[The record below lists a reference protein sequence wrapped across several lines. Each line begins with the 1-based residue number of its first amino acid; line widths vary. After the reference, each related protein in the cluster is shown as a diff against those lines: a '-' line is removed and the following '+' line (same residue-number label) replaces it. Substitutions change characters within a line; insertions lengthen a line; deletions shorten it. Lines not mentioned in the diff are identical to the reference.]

1 MEDKAIQTVKVG
13 ICGLG
18 TVGSGV
24 LKILS
29 SNADIIASR
38 AMKIE
43 VARVAEKDFARAKDL
58 LDRAGLS
65 SVPISVDW
73 HELVNDE
80 NIDIIVEVIG
90 GVKVAK
96 DIITAAL
103 QAGKSVVTAN
113 KDLMAACGGEMLH
126 LAEENHTDLF
136 FEASVAGGIP
146 VIQAVKESLSGNRIL
161 QVMGIVNGT
170 TNYIL
175 SNMAEKGS
183 SFKAALKEAQE
194 LGYAE
199 ADPTN
204 DVEGYDA
211 ARKIA
216 ILASIVFNSRVNDSM
231 VATEGITNISSWDIA
246 YAKEF
251 GYVIKMV
258 GIARCDDQSIE
269 VRVHPLMI
277 SKDHPLASVR
287 DSYNAVFVE
296 GDAVEKTMFYGRGA
310 GSLPTGSAIVGDII
324 NAARNIN
331 HNCKSRWG
339 CTCYKN
345 LPIKPLAET
354 ISKYFVRLNVCDRPG
369 VFAAITNILS
379 EESVSMATVMQ
390 KRRTGG
396 GEAEIVLIT
405 HLTPHAAIEKA
416 ISRIVDLDC
425 VFAATS
431 IIRVED
437 NEE

>member
-1 MEDKAIQTVKVG
+1 MEDKINKTVKVG

-29 SNADIIASR
+29 SNADIIAAR

-65 SVPISVDW
+65 SVPISEDW
-73 HELVNDE
+73 HELINDE
-80 NIDIIVEVIG
+80 NIDIVVEVIG

-103 QAGKSVVTAN
+103 LAGKSVVTAN
-113 KDLMAACGGEMLH
+113 KDLMAAFGGEMLH
-126 LAEENHTDLF
+126 LAEQNKTDLF

-146 VIQAVKESLSGNRIL
+146 VIQAVKESLAGNRIL

-175 SNMAEKGS
+175 TNMAEQGS

-216 ILASIVFNSRVNDSM
+216 ILASIVFNSRVSDSM
-231 VATEGITNISSWDIA
+231 VATEGITNINSWDMA

-258 GIARCDDQSIE
+258 GIARCDGQSIE
-269 VRVHPLMI
+269 VRVHPLML
-277 SKDHPLASVR
+277 SKDHPLAAVR

-331 HNCKSRWG
+331 HHCKSRWG
-339 CTCYKN
+339 CTCYKH
-345 LPIKPLAET
+345 LPIKPLSDT

-379 EESVSMATVMQ
+379 EESVSIATVMQ
-390 KRRTGG
+390 KRRTGI

-416 ISRIVDLDC
+416 ISRIVSLDC

-437 NEE
+437 SEE